1 MRSTKDSYQVFSL
14 HSIIKCL
21 RSKKHDCK
29 KTRKMEKEVHDIHH
43 HFEKAIK
50 ILLLG
55 TAESG
60 KTTIIKQMKI
70 LHIDGFTDR

>member
-1 MRSTKDSYQVFSL
+1 MLNCIRNHAKESVRSRQIDKQL
-14 HSIIKCL
+14 QN
-21 RSKKHDCK
+21 
-29 KTRKMEKEVHDIHH
+29 IHQQ
-43 HFEKAIK
+43 FENAIK

-70 LHIDGFTDR
+70 LHINGFTKE